1 MDGGRTPPYAGLEGG
16 VGIGN
21 SVLNALGA
29 GSVNAVQL
37 TCEQTPR
44 VGCPRLTCR
53 YANQSRD
60 FLSRQT

>member
-1 MDGGRTPPYAGLEGG
+1 MDGGRTRPYAGLEGG

-21 SVLNALGA
+21 GVLNVLCA

-44 VGCPRLTCR
+44 VGSPRLTCR
-53 YANQSRD
+53 CASQSRD
-60 FLSRQT
+60 LSLRT